1 MKKDYLTTVPLF
13 YSEIVLKK
21 SILLLLIVSALVT
34 NKIYSQTNVDAWT
47 TTTVPNV
54 LDTRLATGGETLN
67 FGAADSES
75 ITTITVGGVTLSP
88 IVTPMTY
95 TIRRVD
101 NANTSGD
108 DLDVWYRETNT
119 PFVEANNN
127 YTAPYLGTFSDIL
140 GANIIDVGS
149 DNTFNNDVN
158 PETSNVERIDV
169 VFGAPVTMTAANLS
183 TGFPIFERNNNG
195 NVAVAA
201 ITGVDGSGNPTS
213 YSNVVVN
220 NGYGPALAVL
230 YRYDLMS
237 KSEAAASYTFSQ
249 SGATQAL
256 NGIFFS
262 WSDFGLTPG
271 QTVYGYSIG
280 GADSPTTSAGFL
292 NFAAFPTTTDQ
303 SNNQGGADLLLNFQY
318 YAVAPVAHNDLFAT
332 NENIPVNG
340 DLFVDNGNGVDV
352 TGTGAITVTA
362 FDAVS
367 TGGGT
372 VVVNPNGTFTY
383 TPLGGYTGLDTFTY
397 TITNESGLTD
407 TATVRINVLLDTDG
421 DGIANVGDPDDDN
434 DGILDIDEICTPT
447 GFGTFA
453 NGNGGAVH
461 TFNYNTPIAEGY
473 VDFDFI
479 DNSLELRIGGTPI
492 HPKIL
497 ELELAQFNALTD
509 VHIVFQSDGSELVT
523 PWLANTNNLPRF
535 RIVIDSV
542 GNVLLYGSRD
552 TNSVLLEPMMT
563 EDGSLFPTVVFP
575 AGPTTAEVENFDDG
589 GLDAISGTII
599 MVCDSDGDG
608 IANSVDLDSDNDGI
622 LDSVETNID
631 TDGDGL
637 GDFMDTDSDYDG
649 CFDAIEAAG
658 AFTFADINANGNLTA
673 AVDASGIPGG
683 TSQATTANVTDS
695 TVVDVLCDT
704 DGDTIPIA
712 LDDDDD
718 NDGIVDTD
726 EACKSDAFA
735 NANGGGVHPFNYTDV
750 KAAIIAFDFI
760 DNSIQ
765 VDVDGNPVHSNIL
778 EFESAQFGVGDVQI
792 VFLDGTEMVTPWLTN
807 TNGLPR
813 LRINIATDGTVQ
825 LWGTRN
831 TGSVAFEIM
840 RPNDGSVFNNIT
852 FPAGA
857 TTITVTNPDDGGAD
871 GISGTVYNLCDSDGD
886 GIANFL
892 DLDSDNDGIV
902 DSVETNVDTDGDSLA
917 DFMDTDSDNDG
928 CFDALEGAAGF
939 TFADI
944 DANGSLTGGV
954 DTNGIPLS
962 AGAGQATLPRVT
974 DSRFVSLVC
983 DTDGD
988 TISPLVDLDNDND
1001 GIPNTS
1007 EVCDPPF
1014 LFNGGVGGSINSQ
1027 TFTNASIAVIDIDF
1041 LDNSV
1046 QVDIDG
1052 NPIHANILELEAAQ
1066 FAVGDVQIVFQS
1078 DNSEMVTPWLVNTNG
1093 LPRFRITIDPF
1104 GIVRLFG
1111 TRDTNS
1117 TSLEPMIT
1125 NDGSPMNVVNFPA
1138 GTTTITITNPDDNPG
1153 PDGISGTLTVFCD
1166 SDGDGVANALDLDS
1180 DNDGIVDVIEA
1191 GSTDADGNGQ
1201 IDGFTDADND
1211 GLDDTVAGTPL
1222 PIPNTDGTGGVD
1234 YLDIDADDDGIP
1246 DNIEGQPTAGYVA
1259 PVGTDTDGDG
1269 LDDSYDSDNGGTP
1282 IIPENT
1288 DGVDT
1293 PDYIDTDTDN
1303 DGVLDATENGVPV
1316 NVALGTDA
1324 DLDGLDD
1331 AWDDVDGT
1339 GNTGAPANVNDNI
1352 NPPNAANLGDEDGDG
1367 EVDYRDILDRD
1378 NDGVADNTDLDDD
1391 NDGILD
1397 TDENGGVDPFI
1408 DSDLDGI
1415 PNYLDPDSA
1424 GFVDANGDGVD
1435 DRFDFDGD
1443 GIIDQFD
1450 LDTDDDGIVDIIEA
1464 GGVDADGN
1472 GQVDGFT
1479 DANSDGLDDTLA
1491 GSPLPLPNTDTTGS
1505 ADFRDIDADDD
1516 GIPDNIEAQPTASY
1530 IAPTDLDADGDGID
1544 DAYDIDSGNAA
1555 LVPENTDGT
1564 DNPDYQDTDTDN
1576 DGVLDATENGVP
1588 VNVAL
1593 GTDADGDGLDDAWDD
1608 VDGSG
1613 GNIGTLA
1620 NVTDNINPPN
1630 AANLGDE
1637 DGDGEVD
1644 YRDILDYDNDNV
1656 ADNADLDDD
1665 NDGILDT
1672 DENNGVDPSID
1683 TDLDGIPDYLDPDSA
1698 GFVDANTDGV
1708 DDRFDFDSDGVIDQF
1723 DLDSDNDGISDIV
1736 EAGGTDADGD
1746 AHVDY
1751 GTPGDPTTL
1760 NDANNNGLD
1769 DTLEGTPLPLPNTD
1783 ANGKPDYVDIDADGD
1798 GIVDNIEGQTTAN
1811 YIAPAGSDVDGDGL
1825 DDNYDGDDE
1834 LTVGISGGAG
1844 PFGAVVPTNTDGAD
1858 TPDYQDLNSD
1868 NDSDLDSLEGWDT
1881 NNDGTAETVPSN
1893 GDADGDGLDNAY
1905 DADDTQ
1911 INPTNGQTPASFP
1924 DLDTP
1929 GGEPD
1934 WREAL
1939 DIDNDND
1946 GIDDPIDIDDDND
1959 GIPDIVESTGNNPDG
1974 DEDGDGIVNWLD
1986 VVDNGNAGDGS
1997 ITNYTDAD
2005 GNGIPDV
2012 YDADAD
2018 GIPNHLDLDSDNDG
2032 IYDFIESG
2040 QLDPVNNVVDTN
2052 NDGIIDAANAGTVG
2066 ANGLLDTIETAPDS
2080 GVLTT
2085 PTADSTTV
2093 NGVLTPNGIPDSLE
2107 TNSDGDGCADTI
2119 EAGFID
2125 PDNNG
2130 QLGNGSFGAGLLV
2143 DVNGIV
2149 TGQGGYTTPDDN
2161 DGNGIF
2167 DFQEFGEAV
2176 SIAVQPTNQTVILN
2190 ANANFDVTLGSGVNP
2205 TYEWFES
2212 TDNGVSFT
2220 SLVPDSGIYTGTNT
2234 ATLTINANSLT
2245 LDGNQY
2251 YVVISAPGYACSGSV
2266 TSVPVTLTVQADFD
2280 GDGIGDPVDLDDD
2293 NDGIP
2298 DSIEGTGDLDGDGI
2312 PNHHDLDAD
2321 GDGVYDT
2328 NEAGFADLD
2337 ANNDGIIDGVN
2348 ADFGANGLFDGVETA
2363 PDSGTINYVVLN
2375 TDGDA
2380 NPNFLDIDD
2389 DNDGVNTVFENPSPD
2404 GDGDPADAQDTD
2416 GDGTPD
2422 YLDIDDDGDGVY
2434 TEFEV
2439 SNADGDGNP
2448 NTGVAIPNTDAD
2460 LLPNYLDADDD
2471 GDGVDTIFENPNP
2484 DGDGNPNTGA
2494 TQDTDNNGIPDY
2506 LDTDDDGDTILTQFE
2521 GANPDGDNNPNT
2533 GATLDSDNDGT
2544 FDYLDVDDDGDS
2556 VNTIFENPDPNGDGN
2571 PNDAQDTDGD
2581 GIADYLD
2588 VDDDGDGINTVDEN
2602 PDPNGDGN
2610 PADAQDSD
2618 ADGTPDYL
2626 DIDDD
2631 NDGIP
2636 TADED
2641 LDGDG
2646 NPANDDTDNDGRPNY
2661 LDIDDDGDGIMTI
2674 TETDSDQDSDGHPN
2688 YLDLDSDDDGIP
2700 DNVEGQLT
2708 AGYINP
2714 TGNDS
2719 DNDGLDDAY
2728 DNNSN
2733 NVPSNYETTNG
2744 IQPVNTDGTDTVDY
2758 LDLDSDNDTVPDS
2771 IEGHDFDANG
2781 EADVL
2786 PSGNDT
2792 DNDGL
2797 DDAYDG
2803 SVGDFSDPNGL
2814 AVVDNPANDL
2824 PNRDGDV
2831 ASIYGGIA
2839 EDAEVDYR
2847 DTDDDGDGIDT
2858 INEDGDGDGDPTN
2871 DNCDEDPFP
2880 DYLDFTPCD
2889 LVPDGF
2895 SPNGDGVNDTL
2906 IIPALAQF
2914 PNFRME
2920 VYDRWGNAVYE
2931 YDNNGRAQPLWWDG
2945 FSTGSRTINKGERVP
2960 VGTYFYVIEFNQ
2972 DRREPISGWVYIN
2985 Y

>member
-1 MKKDYLTTVPLF
+1 M
-13 YSEIVLKK
+13 
-21 SILLLLIVSALVT
+21 
-34 NKIYSQTNVDAWT
+34 
-47 TTTVPNV
+47 
-54 LDTRLATGGETLN
+54 
-67 FGAADSES
+67 
-75 ITTITVGGVTLSP
+75 
-88 IVTPMTY
+88 
-95 TIRRVD
+95 
-101 NANTSGD
+101 
-108 DLDVWYRETNT
+108 
-119 PFVEANNN
+119 
-127 YTAPYLGTFSDIL
+127 
-140 GANIIDVGS
+140 
-149 DNTFNNDVN
+149 
-158 PETSNVERIDV
+158 
-169 VFGAPVTMTAANLS
+169 
-183 TGFPIFERNNNG
+183 
-195 NVAVAA
+195 
-201 ITGVDGSGNPTS
+201 
-213 YSNVVVN
+213 
-220 NGYGPALAVL
+220 
-230 YRYDLMS
+230 
-237 KSEAAASYTFSQ
+237 
-249 SGATQAL
+249 
-256 NGIFFS
+256 
-262 WSDFGLTPG
+262 
-271 QTVYGYSIG
+271 
-280 GADSPTTSAGFL
+280 
-292 NFAAFPTTTDQ
+292 
-303 SNNQGGADLLLNFQY
+303 
-318 YAVAPVAHNDLFAT
+318 
-332 NENIPVNG
+332 
-340 DLFVDNGNGVDV
+340 
-352 TGTGAITVTA
+352 
-362 FDAVS
+362 
-367 TGGGT
+367 
-372 VVVNPNGTFTY
+372 
-383 TPLGGYTGLDTFTY
+383 
-397 TITNESGLTD
+397 
-407 TATVRINVLLDTDG
+407 
-421 DGIANVGDPDDDN
+421 
-434 DGILDIDEICTPT
+434 
-447 GFGTFA
+447 
-453 NGNGGAVH
+453 
-461 TFNYNTPIAEGY
+461 
-473 VDFDFI
+473 
-479 DNSLELRIGGTPI
+479 
-492 HPKIL
+492 
-497 ELELAQFNALTD
+497 
-509 VHIVFQSDGSELVT
+509 
-523 PWLANTNNLPRF
+523 
-535 RIVIDSV
+535 
-542 GNVLLYGSRD
+542 
-552 TNSVLLEPMMT
+552 
-563 EDGSLFPTVVFP
+563 
-575 AGPTTAEVENFDDG
+575 
-589 GLDAISGTII
+589 
-599 MVCDSDGDG
+599 
-608 IANSVDLDSDNDGI
+608 
-622 LDSVETNID
+622 
-631 TDGDGL
+631 
-637 GDFMDTDSDYDG
+637 
-649 CFDAIEAAG
+649 
-658 AFTFADINANGNLTA
+658 
-673 AVDASGIPGG
+673 
-683 TSQATTANVTDS
+683 
-695 TVVDVLCDT
+695 
-704 DGDTIPIA
+704 
-712 LDDDDD
+712 
-718 NDGIVDTD
+718 
-726 EACKSDAFA
+726 
-735 NANGGGVHPFNYTDV
+735 
-750 KAAIIAFDFI
+750 
-760 DNSIQ
+760 
-765 VDVDGNPVHSNIL
+765 
-778 EFESAQFGVGDVQI
+778 
-792 VFLDGTEMVTPWLTN
+792 
-807 TNGLPR
+807 
-813 LRINIATDGTVQ
+813 
-825 LWGTRN
+825 
-831 TGSVAFEIM
+831 
-840 RPNDGSVFNNIT
+840 
-852 FPAGA
+852 
-857 TTITVTNPDDGGAD
+857 
-871 GISGTVYNLCDSDGD
+871 
-886 GIANFL
+886 
-892 DLDSDNDGIV
+892 
-902 DSVETNVDTDGDSLA
+902 
-917 DFMDTDSDNDG
+917 
-928 CFDALEGAAGF
+928 
-939 TFADI
+939 
-944 DANGSLTGGV
+944 
-954 DTNGIPLS
+954 
-962 AGAGQATLPRVT
+962 
-974 DSRFVSLVC
+974 
-983 DTDGD
+983 
-988 TISPLVDLDNDND
+988 
-1001 GIPNTS
+1001 
-1007 EVCDPPF
+1007 
-1014 LFNGGVGGSINSQ
+1014 
-1027 TFTNASIAVIDIDF
+1027 
-1041 LDNSV
+1041 
-1046 QVDIDG
+1046 
-1052 NPIHANILELEAAQ
+1052 
-1066 FAVGDVQIVFQS
+1066 
-1078 DNSEMVTPWLVNTNG
+1078 
-1093 LPRFRITIDPF
+1093 
-1104 GIVRLFG
+1104 
-1111 TRDTNS
+1111 
-1117 TSLEPMIT
+1117 
-1125 NDGSPMNVVNFPA
+1125 
-1138 GTTTITITNPDDNPG
+1138 
-1153 PDGISGTLTVFCD
+1153 
-1166 SDGDGVANALDLDS
+1166 
-1180 DNDGIVDVIEA
+1180 
-1191 GSTDADGNGQ
+1191 
-1201 IDGFTDADND
+1201 
-1211 GLDDTVAGTPL
+1211 
-1222 PIPNTDGTGGVD
+1222 
-1234 YLDIDADDDGIP
+1234 
-1246 DNIEGQPTAGYVA
+1246 
-1259 PVGTDTDGDG
+1259 
-1269 LDDSYDSDNGGTP
+1269 
-1282 IIPENT
+1282 
-1288 DGVDT
+1288 
-1293 PDYIDTDTDN
+1293 
-1303 DGVLDATENGVPV
+1303 
-1316 NVALGTDA
+1316 
-1324 DLDGLDD
+1324 
-1331 AWDDVDGT
+1331 
-1339 GNTGAPANVNDNI
+1339 
-1352 NPPNAANLGDEDGDG
+1352 
-1367 EVDYRDILDRD
+1367 
-1378 NDGVADNTDLDDD
+1378 
-1391 NDGILD
+1391 
-1397 TDENGGVDPFI
+1397 
-1408 DSDLDGI
+1408 
-1415 PNYLDPDSA
+1415 
-1424 GFVDANGDGVD
+1424 
-1435 DRFDFDGD
+1435 
-1443 GIIDQFD
+1443 
-1450 LDTDDDGIVDIIEA
+1450 
-1464 GGVDADGN
+1464 
-1472 GQVDGFT
+1472 
-1479 DANSDGLDDTLA
+1479 
-1491 GSPLPLPNTDTTGS
+1491 
-1505 ADFRDIDADDD
+1505 
-1516 GIPDNIEAQPTASY
+1516 
-1530 IAPTDLDADGDGID
+1530 
-1544 DAYDIDSGNAA
+1544 
-1555 LVPENTDGT
+1555 
-1564 DNPDYQDTDTDN
+1564 
-1576 DGVLDATENGVP
+1576 
-1588 VNVAL
+1588 
-1593 GTDADGDGLDDAWDD
+1593 
-1608 VDGSG
+1608 
-1613 GNIGTLA
+1613 
-1620 NVTDNINPPN
+1620 
-1630 AANLGDE
+1630 
-1637 DGDGEVD
+1637 
-1644 YRDILDYDNDNV
+1644 
-1656 ADNADLDDD
+1656 
-1665 NDGILDT
+1665 
-1672 DENNGVDPSID
+1672 
-1683 TDLDGIPDYLDPDSA
+1683 
-1698 GFVDANTDGV
+1698 
-1708 DDRFDFDSDGVIDQF
+1708 
-1723 DLDSDNDGISDIV
+1723 
-1736 EAGGTDADGD
+1736 
-1746 AHVDY
+1746 
-1751 GTPGDPTTL
+1751 
-1760 NDANNNGLD
+1760 
-1769 DTLEGTPLPLPNTD
+1769 PNTD